1 MQATDSL
8 ELLLRHVRSG
18 HELVHEVGQRHLCEL
33 LVHDAVQYLDV
44 LWILDACS
52 PSALAKTRMVRG
64 METVLVEE
72 RGVPRWLWAGVPEVS
87 RMDESAFGIERMV
100 ALKPE
105 DGYVSHGSKFM
116 VMALPLVFIC
126 FVR

>member
-1 MQATDSL
+1 MVISTKVATEQVGEVTQNL
-8 ELLLRHVRSG
+8 WLLGICGS
-18 HELVHEVGQRHLCEL
+18 
-33 LVHDAVQYLDV
+33 
-44 LWILDACS
+44 
-52 PSALAKTRMVRG
+52 M

-72 RGVPRWLWAGVPEVS
+72 RGVPRWLWAGVPKVS

-100 ALKPE
+100 ALIPE
-105 DGYVSHGSKFM
+105 DGYVSHGSRFM